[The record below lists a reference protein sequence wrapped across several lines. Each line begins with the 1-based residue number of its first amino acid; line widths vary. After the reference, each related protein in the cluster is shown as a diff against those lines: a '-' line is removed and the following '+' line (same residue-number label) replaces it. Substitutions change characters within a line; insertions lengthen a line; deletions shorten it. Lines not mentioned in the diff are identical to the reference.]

1 MNNPPPIEAIN
12 ELTVEKVMLNQ
23 NQTRRLEAIA
33 RWLKEI
39 RDSAE
44 FKQLEYSPDVTL
56 ADAIQAVGE
65 LLHSH

>member
-1 MNNPPPIEAIN
+1 
-12 ELTVEKVMLNQ
+12 MLNQ